1 MSEDKITEGEITR
14 RTALRIAAGIATLG
28 TAIGASS
35 SVALAQSGSQGEK
48 DEEKGEQE
56 EEKGKVEEEKGEE
69 EEKTG
74 EEDRELGEQEREKGE
89 QEEEKSK

>member
-14 RTALRIAAGIATLG
+14 RTALRIAAGIATLT

-35 SVALAQSGSQGEK
+35 PIAFAQSANEGEK
-48 DEEKGEQE
+48 EEEKGEQE
-56 EEKGKVEEEKGEE
+56 EQKGKEEEEKGEE

-74 EEDRELGEQEREKGE
+74 EEDRELGEEEREKGE